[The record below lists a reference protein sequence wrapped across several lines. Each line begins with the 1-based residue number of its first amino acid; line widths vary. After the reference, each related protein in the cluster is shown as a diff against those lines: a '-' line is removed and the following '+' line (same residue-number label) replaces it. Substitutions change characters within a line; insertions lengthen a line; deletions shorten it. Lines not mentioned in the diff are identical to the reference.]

1 MDKIV
6 IYDTETTNSTIWG
19 SIIEVGAVVVDK
31 NLREIGKLNIRGR
44 MPEGEVPSAKALL
57 VNSTSIDL
65 LTKGNYSHYDFLGAV
80 ENFFS
85 KCAPAMFM
93 GWSNLNFDRRMF
105 HFNFFKGNRYPYAT
119 HSSPNSEHDGLH
131 IARAAQTLNSETLKT
146 ELTEAGNPSLALE
159 SLSRMQG
166 FDTSASHTAYVDAQ
180 NSLKVLRIIKDK
192 HKENWETFLK
202 TSTKTSVETFLKNEG
217 IYSIFEN
224 VKGRNMMYLTST
236 LHPNHCFHPSY
247 ASWGY
252 VWDLRRDPEP
262 LLNLSVNQLRDI
274 LKKYSPK
281 ATRVLKTNKAPV
293 ILDKEFALKQKP
305 YSDLDL
311 ETIKKR
317 AQMVRNNE
325 NFCKNIQIIN
335 REAAEEKE
343 QTKTQEDLLPE
354 EKLYVPKNAAWEWDK
369 ITMTAGNSHY
379 EIKLSQQPDKIWYFY
394 APHWKIINDTPEGT
408 ITRKQSEEIKLDIP
422 YYSQLDNYRDANRT
436 CFSSSCAMLL
446 SGLKKDAISN
456 DDDYIETVFE
466 IGDTTEAWVQLRA
479 LEHYGVKAAFRQDGC
494 WEDVE
499 ELLGKGIPVPLG
511 ILHLGDVS
519 NPVGG
524 GHWIVAVGLSS
535 DKKKIL
541 VHDPFGDLDLISG
554 RYLSDNGKYLWYSK
568 ENLGPR
574 WMVEAGYSSG
584 WYIKAES

>member
-31 NLREIGKLNIRGR
+31 NLKEIGKLNIRGR

-119 HSSPNSEHDGLH
+119 HSSPNQEHDGLH

-146 ELTEAGNPSLALE
+146 ELTQAGNPSLALE

-236 LHPNHCFHPSY
+236 LHPNHSFHPSY

-262 LLNLSVNQLRDI
+262 LLNLPVNQLRDMF
-274 LKKYSPK
+274 KKYSPK
-281 ATRVLKTNKAPV
+281 ALRVLKTNKAPV
-293 ILDKEFALKQKP
+293 ILDKQFALKQKP

-354 EKLYVPKNAAWEWDK
+354 ETLYEKFIPNKDTALFKIWHSSSWEDKLRLLDKFQDKRCSWFGQKIIYQEAPQILPPDLYKNIKSEIARRILSKNKEKWQTVNMAYNEIDYLRDQADK
-369 ITMTAGNSHY
+369 RDDKVELNKLEEINDFIMSIEKKY
-379 EIKLSQQPDKIWYFY
+379 EI
-394 APHWKIINDTPEGT
+394 A
-408 ITRKQSEEIKLDIP
+408 
-422 YYSQLDNYRDANRT
+422 
-436 CFSSSCAMLL
+436 
-446 SGLKKDAISN
+446 
-456 DDDYIETVFE
+456 
-466 IGDTTEAWVQLRA
+466 
-479 LEHYGVKAAFRQDGC
+479 
-494 WEDVE
+494 
-499 ELLGKGIPVPLG
+499 
-511 ILHLGDVS
+511 
-519 NPVGG
+519 
-524 GHWIVAVGLSS
+524 
-535 DKKKIL
+535 
-541 VHDPFGDLDLISG
+541 
-554 RYLSDNGKYLWYSK
+554 
-568 ENLGPR
+568 
-574 WMVEAGYSSG
+574 
-584 WYIKAES
+584 

>member
-85 KCAPAMFM
+85 KCTPAMFM

-202 TSTKTSVETFLKNEG
+202 TSTKTSVETLLKNEG

-354 EKLYVPKNAAWEWDK
+354 ETLYEKFIPNKDTALFKTWHSSSWEDKLRMLDKFTDKRCSWFGQKIIYQEAPQILPPDLYKNIKSEIARRILSKNKEKWQTVNMAYNEIDYLRDQADK
-369 ITMTAGNSHY
+369 RDDKNELNKLDEINNFIMSIEKKY
-379 EIKLSQQPDKIWYFY
+379 EI
-394 APHWKIINDTPEGT
+394 A
-408 ITRKQSEEIKLDIP
+408 
-422 YYSQLDNYRDANRT
+422 
-436 CFSSSCAMLL
+436 
-446 SGLKKDAISN
+446 
-456 DDDYIETVFE
+456 
-466 IGDTTEAWVQLRA
+466 
-479 LEHYGVKAAFRQDGC
+479 
-494 WEDVE
+494 
-499 ELLGKGIPVPLG
+499 
-511 ILHLGDVS
+511 
-519 NPVGG
+519 
-524 GHWIVAVGLSS
+524 
-535 DKKKIL
+535 
-541 VHDPFGDLDLISG
+541 
-554 RYLSDNGKYLWYSK
+554 
-568 ENLGPR
+568 
-574 WMVEAGYSSG
+574 
-584 WYIKAES
+584 

>member
-31 NLREIGKLNIRGR
+31 NLKEIGKLNIRGR

-65 LTKGNYSHYDFLGAV
+65 LTKGNYSHYDFLGTV

-105 HFNFFKGNRYPYAT
+105 HFNFFKGNRYPYVT
-119 HSSPNSEHDGLH
+119 HSSPNQEHDGLH
-131 IARAAQTLNSETLKT
+131 IARAAQTLDPETLKT

-180 NSLKVLRIIKDK
+180 NSLNVLRIIRDK
-192 HKENWETFLK
+192 HKENWQTFLK
-202 TSTKTSVETFLKNEG
+202 TSTKASVETILKSDG

-224 VKGRNMMYLTST
+224 VKGRNMMYLVST
-236 LHPNHCFHPSY
+236 LHPNQCFHPSY

-252 VWDLRRDPEP
+252 LWDLRRDPEP
-262 LLNLSVNQLRDI
+262 LLNLSVNQLRDT
-274 LKKYSPK
+274 LKKISPK
-281 ATRVLKTNKAPV
+281 ALRVLKTNKAPV
-293 ILDKEFALKQKP
+293 VLGKEFALKQKP

-311 ETIKKR
+311 ETINKR
-317 AQMVRNNE
+317 ANLVRNNE

-354 EKLYVPKNAAWEWDK
+354 ETLYEKFIPNKDTALFKTWHSSSWEDKLRLLDKFQDKRCSWFGQKIIYQEAPQVLPPDLYKNIKSEIARRILSKNKEKWQTINMAYTEIDYLRDQASNRDDEEELK
-369 ITMTAGNSHY
+369 KLDEINQFIMSIEKKY
-379 EIKLSQQPDKIWYFY
+379 EI
-394 APHWKIINDTPEGT
+394 A
-408 ITRKQSEEIKLDIP
+408 
-422 YYSQLDNYRDANRT
+422 
-436 CFSSSCAMLL
+436 
-446 SGLKKDAISN
+446 
-456 DDDYIETVFE
+456 
-466 IGDTTEAWVQLRA
+466 
-479 LEHYGVKAAFRQDGC
+479 
-494 WEDVE
+494 
-499 ELLGKGIPVPLG
+499 
-511 ILHLGDVS
+511 
-519 NPVGG
+519 
-524 GHWIVAVGLSS
+524 
-535 DKKKIL
+535 
-541 VHDPFGDLDLISG
+541 
-554 RYLSDNGKYLWYSK
+554 
-568 ENLGPR
+568 
-574 WMVEAGYSSG
+574 
-584 WYIKAES
+584 

>member
-31 NLREIGKLNIRGR
+31 NLKEIGKLNIRGR

-80 ENFFS
+80 ENFFT
-85 KCAPAMFM
+85 KCAPAVFM

-192 HKENWETFLK
+192 HKENWDTFLK

-224 VKGRNMMYLTST
+224 VKGRNMMYLTGT

-262 LLNLSVNQLRDI
+262 LLNLPVNQLRDV

-281 ATRVLKTNKAPV
+281 ALRVLKTNKAPV
-293 ILDKEFALKQKP
+293 ILDKQFALKQKP
-305 YSDLDL
+305 YSELDL
-311 ETIKKR
+311 ATIQKR
-317 AQMVRNNE
+317 AKLVRENE

-354 EKLYVPKNAAWEWDK
+354 ETLYEKFIPNKDTALFKTWHSSSWEDKLRLLDK
-369 ITMTAGNSHY
+369 F
-379 EIKLSQQPDKIWYFY
+379 QDKRCSWFGQ
-394 APHWKIINDTPEGT
+394 KIIYQEAPQILPPDLYKN
-408 ITRKQSEEIKLDIP
+408 IKSEIARRILSKNKEKWQTVNMAYTEIDYL
-422 YYSQLDNYRDANRT
+422 RDQASNR
-436 CFSSSCAMLL
+436 
-446 SGLKKDAISN
+446 D
-456 DDDYIETVFE
+456 
-466 IGDTTEAWVQLRA
+466 
-479 LEHYGVKAAFRQDGC
+479 
-494 WEDVE
+494 DVE
-499 ELLGKGIPVPLG
+499 EL
-511 ILHLGDVS
+511 
-519 NPVGG
+519 
-524 GHWIVAVGLSS
+524 
-535 DKKKIL
+535 KK
-541 VHDPFGDLDLISG
+541 LDEINEFIMSIEK
-554 RYLSDNGKYLWYSK
+554 KY
-568 ENLGPR
+568 EI
-574 WMVEAGYSSG
+574 A
-584 WYIKAES
+584 

>member
-31 NLREIGKLNIRGR
+31 NLKEIGKLNIRGR

-262 LLNLSVNQLRDI
+262 LLNLPVNQLRDI

-281 ATRVLKTNKAPV
+281 ALRVLKTNKAPV

-305 YSDLDL
+305 YLDLDL

-317 AQMVRNNE
+317 AQMVRNSE

-354 EKLYVPKNAAWEWDK
+354 ETLYEKFIPNKDTALFKTWHSSSWEDKLRLLDKFQDKRCSWFGQKIIYQEAPQILPPDLYKNIKSEIARRILSKNKEKWQTVNMAYNEIDYLRDQADKRDDK
-369 ITMTAGNSHY
+369 IELNKLDEINDFIMSIEKKY
-379 EIKLSQQPDKIWYFY
+379 EI
-394 APHWKIINDTPEGT
+394 A
-408 ITRKQSEEIKLDIP
+408 
-422 YYSQLDNYRDANRT
+422 
-436 CFSSSCAMLL
+436 
-446 SGLKKDAISN
+446 
-456 DDDYIETVFE
+456 
-466 IGDTTEAWVQLRA
+466 
-479 LEHYGVKAAFRQDGC
+479 
-494 WEDVE
+494 
-499 ELLGKGIPVPLG
+499 
-511 ILHLGDVS
+511 
-519 NPVGG
+519 
-524 GHWIVAVGLSS
+524 
-535 DKKKIL
+535 
-541 VHDPFGDLDLISG
+541 
-554 RYLSDNGKYLWYSK
+554 
-568 ENLGPR
+568 
-574 WMVEAGYSSG
+574 
-584 WYIKAES
+584 

>member
-31 NLREIGKLNIRGR
+31 NLKEIGKLNIRGR

-262 LLNLSVNQLRDI
+262 LLNLPVNQLRDI

-281 ATRVLKTNKAPV
+281 ALRVLKTNKAPV
-293 ILDKEFALKQKP
+293 ILEKEFALKQKP
-305 YSDLDL
+305 YLDLDL
-311 ETIKKR
+311 ETIKRR

-335 REAAEEKE
+335 REVAEEKE

-354 EKLYVPKNAAWEWDK
+354 ETLYEKFIPNKDTALFKTWHSSSWEDKLRLLDKFTDKRCSWFGQKIIYQEAPQILPPDLYKNIKSEIARRILSKNKEKWQTVNMAYNEIDYLRDQADK
-369 ITMTAGNSHY
+369 RDDKNELNKLDEINDFIMSIEKKY
-379 EIKLSQQPDKIWYFY
+379 EI
-394 APHWKIINDTPEGT
+394 A
-408 ITRKQSEEIKLDIP
+408 
-422 YYSQLDNYRDANRT
+422 
-436 CFSSSCAMLL
+436 
-446 SGLKKDAISN
+446 
-456 DDDYIETVFE
+456 
-466 IGDTTEAWVQLRA
+466 
-479 LEHYGVKAAFRQDGC
+479 
-494 WEDVE
+494 
-499 ELLGKGIPVPLG
+499 
-511 ILHLGDVS
+511 
-519 NPVGG
+519 
-524 GHWIVAVGLSS
+524 
-535 DKKKIL
+535 
-541 VHDPFGDLDLISG
+541 
-554 RYLSDNGKYLWYSK
+554 
-568 ENLGPR
+568 
-574 WMVEAGYSSG
+574 
-584 WYIKAES
+584 

>member
-31 NLREIGKLNIRGR
+31 NLKEIGKLNIRGR

-57 VNSTSIDL
+57 VNSTNIDL

-192 HKENWETFLK
+192 HKKNWETFLK
-202 TSTKTSVETFLKNEG
+202 TSTKTSVETFLKNES

-224 VKGRNMMYLTST
+224 VKGRNMMYLTCT

-262 LLNLSVNQLRDI
+262 LLNLPVNQLKDI

-281 ATRVLKTNKAPV
+281 ALRVLKTNKAPV

-317 AQMVRNNE
+317 AQMVRNSE

-335 REAAEEKE
+335 REVAEEKE

-354 EKLYVPKNAAWEWDK
+354 ETLYEKFIPNKDTALFKTWHSSSWEDKLRLLDKFTDKRCSWFGQKIIYQEAPQILPPDLYKNIKSEIARRILSKNKEKWQTVNMAYNEIDYLRDQADK
-369 ITMTAGNSHY
+369 RDDKNELNKLDEINDFIMSIEKKY
-379 EIKLSQQPDKIWYFY
+379 EI
-394 APHWKIINDTPEGT
+394 A
-408 ITRKQSEEIKLDIP
+408 
-422 YYSQLDNYRDANRT
+422 
-436 CFSSSCAMLL
+436 
-446 SGLKKDAISN
+446 
-456 DDDYIETVFE
+456 
-466 IGDTTEAWVQLRA
+466 
-479 LEHYGVKAAFRQDGC
+479 
-494 WEDVE
+494 
-499 ELLGKGIPVPLG
+499 
-511 ILHLGDVS
+511 
-519 NPVGG
+519 
-524 GHWIVAVGLSS
+524 
-535 DKKKIL
+535 
-541 VHDPFGDLDLISG
+541 
-554 RYLSDNGKYLWYSK
+554 
-568 ENLGPR
+568 
-574 WMVEAGYSSG
+574 
-584 WYIKAES
+584 

>member
-31 NLREIGKLNIRGR
+31 NLKEIGKLNIRGR

-119 HSSPNSEHDGLH
+119 HSSPNEEHDGLH

-146 ELTEAGNPSLALE
+146 ELTVAGNPSLALE

-192 HKENWETFLK
+192 HKENWEIFLK
-202 TSTKTSVETFLKNEG
+202 TSTKNSVETFLKNEG

-262 LLNLSVNQLRDI
+262 LLNLPVNQLRNT
-274 LKKYSPK
+274 LKKFSPK
-281 ATRVLKTNKAPV
+281 ALRVLKTNKAPV
-293 ILDKEFALKQKP
+293 ILDKQFALKQKP

-311 ETIKKR
+311 ETIRKR

-325 NFCKNIQIIN
+325 NFCKNIQTIN
-335 REAAEEKE
+335 REIAEEKE

-354 EKLYVPKNAAWEWDK
+354 ETLYEKFIPNKDTALFKTWHSSSWEDKLRLLDKFQDKRCSWFGQKIIYQEAPQILPPDLYKNIKSEIARRILSKNKEKWQTVNMAYNEIDFLRDQADK
-369 ITMTAGNSHY
+369 RDDKTELKKLDEINDFIMSIEKKY
-379 EIKLSQQPDKIWYFY
+379 EI
-394 APHWKIINDTPEGT
+394 A
-408 ITRKQSEEIKLDIP
+408 
-422 YYSQLDNYRDANRT
+422 
-436 CFSSSCAMLL
+436 
-446 SGLKKDAISN
+446 
-456 DDDYIETVFE
+456 
-466 IGDTTEAWVQLRA
+466 
-479 LEHYGVKAAFRQDGC
+479 
-494 WEDVE
+494 
-499 ELLGKGIPVPLG
+499 
-511 ILHLGDVS
+511 
-519 NPVGG
+519 
-524 GHWIVAVGLSS
+524 
-535 DKKKIL
+535 
-541 VHDPFGDLDLISG
+541 
-554 RYLSDNGKYLWYSK
+554 
-568 ENLGPR
+568 
-574 WMVEAGYSSG
+574 
-584 WYIKAES
+584 

>member
-202 TSTKTSVETFLKNEG
+202 TSTKTSVEMFLKNEG

-354 EKLYVPKNAAWEWDK
+354 ETLYEKFIPNKDTALFKTWHSSSWEDKLRLLDKFQDKRCSWFGQKIIYQEAPQILPPDLYKNIKSEIARRILSKNKEKWQTVNMAYNEIDYLRDQADKRDDK
-369 ITMTAGNSHY
+369 IELNKLDEINDFIMSIEKKY
-379 EIKLSQQPDKIWYFY
+379 EI
-394 APHWKIINDTPEGT
+394 A
-408 ITRKQSEEIKLDIP
+408 
-422 YYSQLDNYRDANRT
+422 
-436 CFSSSCAMLL
+436 
-446 SGLKKDAISN
+446 
-456 DDDYIETVFE
+456 
-466 IGDTTEAWVQLRA
+466 
-479 LEHYGVKAAFRQDGC
+479 
-494 WEDVE
+494 
-499 ELLGKGIPVPLG
+499 
-511 ILHLGDVS
+511 
-519 NPVGG
+519 
-524 GHWIVAVGLSS
+524 
-535 DKKKIL
+535 
-541 VHDPFGDLDLISG
+541 
-554 RYLSDNGKYLWYSK
+554 
-568 ENLGPR
+568 
-574 WMVEAGYSSG
+574 
-584 WYIKAES
+584 

>member
-31 NLREIGKLNIRGR
+31 NLKEIGKLNIRGR

-180 NSLKVLRIIKDK
+180 NSLKVLRIIRDK
-192 HKENWETFLK
+192 HKENWQTFLK
-202 TSTKTSVETFLKNEG
+202 TSTKQSVETILKSDG

-224 VKGRNMMYLTST
+224 VKGKNMMYLVST
-236 LHPNHCFHPSY
+236 LHPNQCFHPSY

-252 VWDLRRDPEP
+252 LWDCRRDPEP
-262 LLNLSVNQLRDI
+262 LLNLPINQLRDV
-274 LKKYSPK
+274 LKKMSPK
-281 ATRVLKTNKAPV
+281 ALRVLKTNKAPIV
-293 ILDKEFALKQKP
+293 LDKAFALKQKP

-317 AQMVRNNE
+317 ASLVRNNE
-325 NFCKNIQIIN
+325 QFCKNIQTIN
-335 REAAEEKE
+335 REVAEEKE

-354 EKLYVPKNAAWEWDK
+354 ETLYEKFIPNKDTALFKIWHSSSWEDKLRMLDKFQDKRCSWFGQKIIYQEAPQILPPDLYKNIKSEIARRILSKNKEKWQTINMAYTEIDYLRDQASNRDDEVELK
-369 ITMTAGNSHY
+369 KLDEINEFIMSIEKKY
-379 EIKLSQQPDKIWYFY
+379 EI
-394 APHWKIINDTPEGT
+394 A
-408 ITRKQSEEIKLDIP
+408 
-422 YYSQLDNYRDANRT
+422 
-436 CFSSSCAMLL
+436 
-446 SGLKKDAISN
+446 
-456 DDDYIETVFE
+456 
-466 IGDTTEAWVQLRA
+466 
-479 LEHYGVKAAFRQDGC
+479 
-494 WEDVE
+494 
-499 ELLGKGIPVPLG
+499 
-511 ILHLGDVS
+511 
-519 NPVGG
+519 
-524 GHWIVAVGLSS
+524 
-535 DKKKIL
+535 
-541 VHDPFGDLDLISG
+541 
-554 RYLSDNGKYLWYSK
+554 
-568 ENLGPR
+568 
-574 WMVEAGYSSG
+574 
-584 WYIKAES
+584 

>member
-31 NLREIGKLNIRGR
+31 NLKEIGKLNIRGR

-202 TSTKTSVETFLKNEG
+202 TSTKTSVEMFLKNEG

-236 LHPNHCFHPSY
+236 LHPNQCFHPSY
-247 ASWGY
+247 SSWGY

-281 ATRVLKTNKAPV
+281 PLRVLKTNKAPI
-293 ILDKEFALKQKP
+293 ILDKQFALKQKP
-305 YSDLDL
+305 YSELDS

-325 NFCKNIQIIN
+325 NFCKNLQTIN
-335 REAAEEKE
+335 REAAEERE
-343 QTKTQEDLLPE
+343 QIKTQEDLLPE
-354 EKLYVPKNAAWEWDK
+354 ETLYEKFIPNKDTALFKTWHSSSWEDKLKLLDKFQDKRCSWFGQKIIYQEAPQILPSDLYKNIKSEIARRILSKNKEKWQTVNMAYNEIDYLRDQADK
-369 ITMTAGNSHY
+369 RDDDKELKKLDEINEFIMSIEKKY
-379 EIKLSQQPDKIWYFY
+379 EI
-394 APHWKIINDTPEGT
+394 A
-408 ITRKQSEEIKLDIP
+408 
-422 YYSQLDNYRDANRT
+422 
-436 CFSSSCAMLL
+436 
-446 SGLKKDAISN
+446 
-456 DDDYIETVFE
+456 
-466 IGDTTEAWVQLRA
+466 
-479 LEHYGVKAAFRQDGC
+479 
-494 WEDVE
+494 
-499 ELLGKGIPVPLG
+499 
-511 ILHLGDVS
+511 
-519 NPVGG
+519 
-524 GHWIVAVGLSS
+524 
-535 DKKKIL
+535 
-541 VHDPFGDLDLISG
+541 
-554 RYLSDNGKYLWYSK
+554 
-568 ENLGPR
+568 
-574 WMVEAGYSSG
+574 
-584 WYIKAES
+584 

>member
-31 NLREIGKLNIRGR
+31 NLKEIGKLNIRGR

-80 ENFFS
+80 ENFFT
-85 KCAPAMFM
+85 KCAPAVFM

-192 HKENWETFLK
+192 HKENWDTFLK
-202 TSTKTSVETFLKNEG
+202 TSTKTSVESFLKNEG

-224 VKGRNMMYLTST
+224 VKGRNMMYLTGT

-262 LLNLSVNQLRDI
+262 LLNLPINQLRDV

-281 ATRVLKTNKAPV
+281 ALRVLKTNKAPV
-293 ILDKEFALKQKP
+293 ILDKQFALKQKP

-311 ETIKKR
+311 ATIQKR
-317 AQMVRNNE
+317 AKLVRENE

-354 EKLYVPKNAAWEWDK
+354 ETLYVKFIPNKDTALFKTWHSSSWEDKLRLLDKFQDKRCSWFGQKIIYQEAPQILPPDLYKNIKSEIARRILSKNKEKWQTVNMAYTEIDYLRDQASNRDDEEELK
-369 ITMTAGNSHY
+369 KLDEINEFIMSIEKKY
-379 EIKLSQQPDKIWYFY
+379 EI
-394 APHWKIINDTPEGT
+394 A
-408 ITRKQSEEIKLDIP
+408 
-422 YYSQLDNYRDANRT
+422 
-436 CFSSSCAMLL
+436 
-446 SGLKKDAISN
+446 
-456 DDDYIETVFE
+456 
-466 IGDTTEAWVQLRA
+466 
-479 LEHYGVKAAFRQDGC
+479 
-494 WEDVE
+494 
-499 ELLGKGIPVPLG
+499 
-511 ILHLGDVS
+511 
-519 NPVGG
+519 
-524 GHWIVAVGLSS
+524 
-535 DKKKIL
+535 
-541 VHDPFGDLDLISG
+541 
-554 RYLSDNGKYLWYSK
+554 
-568 ENLGPR
+568 
-574 WMVEAGYSSG
+574 
-584 WYIKAES
+584 

>member
-31 NLREIGKLNIRGR
+31 NLKEIGKLNIRGR

-80 ENFFS
+80 ENFFT
-85 KCAPAMFM
+85 KCAPAVFM

-192 HKENWETFLK
+192 HKENWDTFLK
-202 TSTKTSVETFLKNEG
+202 TSTKISVETFLKNEG

-224 VKGRNMMYLTST
+224 VKGRNMMYLTGT

-262 LLNLSVNQLRDI
+262 LLNLPVNQLRDV

-281 ATRVLKTNKAPV
+281 ALRVLKTNKAPV
-293 ILDKEFALKQKP
+293 ILDKQFALKQKP
-305 YSDLDL
+305 YSELDL
-311 ETIKKR
+311 ATIQKR
-317 AQMVRNNE
+317 AKLVRENE

-354 EKLYVPKNAAWEWDK
+354 ETLYEKFIPNKDIALFKTWHSSSWEDKLRLLDKFQDKRCSWFGQKIIYQEAPQILPPDLYKNIKSEIARRILSKNKEKWQTVNMAYTEIDYLRDQASNRDDEEELK
-369 ITMTAGNSHY
+369 KLDEINEFIMSIEKKY
-379 EIKLSQQPDKIWYFY
+379 EI
-394 APHWKIINDTPEGT
+394 A
-408 ITRKQSEEIKLDIP
+408 
-422 YYSQLDNYRDANRT
+422 
-436 CFSSSCAMLL
+436 
-446 SGLKKDAISN
+446 
-456 DDDYIETVFE
+456 
-466 IGDTTEAWVQLRA
+466 
-479 LEHYGVKAAFRQDGC
+479 
-494 WEDVE
+494 
-499 ELLGKGIPVPLG
+499 
-511 ILHLGDVS
+511 
-519 NPVGG
+519 
-524 GHWIVAVGLSS
+524 
-535 DKKKIL
+535 
-541 VHDPFGDLDLISG
+541 
-554 RYLSDNGKYLWYSK
+554 
-568 ENLGPR
+568 
-574 WMVEAGYSSG
+574 
-584 WYIKAES
+584 

>member
-31 NLREIGKLNIRGR
+31 NLNEIGKLNIRGR

-192 HKENWETFLK
+192 HKDNWETFLK

-247 ASWGY
+247 TSWGY

-311 ETIKKR
+311 ETLKKR
-317 AQMVRNNE
+317 AQMVRNSE

-354 EKLYVPKNAAWEWDK
+354 ETLYEKFIPNKDTALFKTWHSSSWEDKLRLLDKFQDKRCSWFGQKIIYQEAPQILPPDLYKNIKSEIARRILSKNKEKWQTVNMAYNEIDYLRDQADKRDDK
-369 ITMTAGNSHY
+369 IELKKLDEINDFIMSIEKKY
-379 EIKLSQQPDKIWYFY
+379 EI
-394 APHWKIINDTPEGT
+394 A
-408 ITRKQSEEIKLDIP
+408 
-422 YYSQLDNYRDANRT
+422 
-436 CFSSSCAMLL
+436 
-446 SGLKKDAISN
+446 
-456 DDDYIETVFE
+456 
-466 IGDTTEAWVQLRA
+466 
-479 LEHYGVKAAFRQDGC
+479 
-494 WEDVE
+494 
-499 ELLGKGIPVPLG
+499 
-511 ILHLGDVS
+511 
-519 NPVGG
+519 
-524 GHWIVAVGLSS
+524 
-535 DKKKIL
+535 
-541 VHDPFGDLDLISG
+541 
-554 RYLSDNGKYLWYSK
+554 
-568 ENLGPR
+568 
-574 WMVEAGYSSG
+574 
-584 WYIKAES
+584 